1 MYALLNV
8 CVLANLLRML
18 ASYVRLVKLF
28 CVTIKKKTEQ
38 NGTERKRKARKLEN
52 KLGKLVNAPGHES
65 GI

>member
-1 MYALLNV
+1 MAMIDCKSHAGRTIIISQTFPMYFRVAYL
-8 CVLANLLRML
+8 
-18 ASYVRLVKLF
+18 K
-28 CVTIKKKTEQ
+28 THKKKEQ

>member
-1 MYALLNV
+1 
-8 CVLANLLRML
+8 ML

-52 KLGKLVNAPGHES
+52 KLGKLVNAPGHKS

>member
-1 MYALLNV
+1 MCVCV

-28 CVTIKKKTEQ
+28 CVSIKKKTEQ